1 MTHTLRTSPA
11 AAITR
16 TIPVCLALPLL
27 SLLLPGC
34 QSWHKTHE
42 SALTAWAS
50 GNTDVSVAR
59 LQEARSQFR
68 SEKELLDLDLAMLD
82 LAVGQPAAAETLF
95 RQKRESLSFLS
106 QKDFGEQTASILT
119 DSRAIAWSGRD
130 FERSMLLNMAM
141 LSSMVSDGQDSFAYS
156 LQFTKAAADRRELI
170 AAALQKKQ
178 KDGKQT
184 DSKLAD
190 SKLAEQFPPDAA
202 DDTTGIA
209 RVSYSSENTVV
220 AITASPV
227 DQPLAFGAW
236 LTALVQS
243 ETPSRAVETEQ
254 ALADVNFWNP
264 AFADSPGE
272 KTLTTGLGV
281 RSRKGHGTLAVI
293 ALCGHA
299 PQWTAERV
307 EPTSTALLIADRILS
322 ATGKYTLPP
331 TISSVKIARPC
342 STPSL
347 RKTDWIRSDV
357 TANSGNSPQKLSFHR
372 LVDLHAVAEAS
383 YNASRDDEIAAAIV
397 RRITKKGV
405 VFALKTASDI
415 HRNTLV
421 DLGVNA
427 AGVAWEALEK
437 PDTRSW
443 RTLPGAID
451 VATVELPAEPHTLS
465 LASTSFSGRYP
476 EPPRKI
482 NINIEDGRNTWIVV
496 MIPDQALAGHILVG
510 GADYQRLPVNPPAP

>member
-1 MTHTLRTSPA
+1 MTQPLRTSPA

-16 TIPVCLALPLL
+16 SISVCLALPLL

-68 SEKELLDLDLAMLD
+68 SEKELLDLDLAMLE

-95 RQKRESLSFLS
+95 RKKRESLDFLR
-106 QKDFGEQTASILT
+106 QKDIGEQTASILT

-130 FERSMLLNMAM
+130 FERSMLLNLAM

-184 DSKLAD
+184 DSKLVD
-190 SKLAEQFPPDAA
+190 SKLVDQHSPEAA

-209 RVSYSSENTVV
+209 RVSYSSENPAV

-264 AFADSPGE
+264 AFADSPGA
-272 KTLTTGLGV
+272 KKLTTGLGV
-281 RSRKGHGTLAVI
+281 RSRRGHGTLAVI

-322 ATGKYTLPP
+322 ATGKHTLPP

-357 TANSGNSPQKLSFHR
+357 TANSGSSPQKLSFHR

-405 VFALKTASDI
+405 VYALKSTSGV

-476 EPPRKI
+476 DPPRKI
-482 NINIEDGRNTWIVV
+482 NVNIEDGRNTWIVV
-496 MIPDQALAGHILVG
+496 MIPDQAMAGHILVG